1 MTKVTIAKWGE
12 SSAIRLPE
20 VVMEDLGAVDGQEI
34 DVLVQG
40 GKIVLQPTVKNTAPT
55 LEWIVAEMKRLGPE
69 NEPEMVD
76 WGPDVG
82 DEIIDDDYSRGKI
95 G

>member
-20 VVMEDLGAVDGQEI
+20 AVMEELGAVDGQEI
-34 DVLVQG
+34 DVSVES
-40 GKIVLQPTVKNTAPT
+40 GKVVLKSVGRTTAPT
-55 LEWIVAEMKRLGPE
+55 LDWIVAEMKRLGPE
-69 NEPEMVD
+69 NEPKMVD
-76 WGPDVG
+76 WGSDVG
-82 DEIIDDDYSRGKI
+82 DEIIVDDYSRGKK